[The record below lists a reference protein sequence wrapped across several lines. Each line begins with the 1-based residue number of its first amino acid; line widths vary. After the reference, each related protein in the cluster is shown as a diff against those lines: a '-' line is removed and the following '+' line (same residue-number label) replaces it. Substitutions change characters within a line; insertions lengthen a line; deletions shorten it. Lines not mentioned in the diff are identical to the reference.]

1 MFRVRTLTTPAAN
14 RAITLA
20 IGVLAAVAVGAVPA
34 VGRGGDDSTAQ
45 AAEGAAGSITS
56 RGAVAPRARGMQRVR
71 PCSPDGREPYG
82 APPADDGGTL
92 PTPALPPDD
101 STSPDSDTPTL

>member
-1 MFRVRTLTTPAAN
+1 MFRVRKLTAPAAK
-14 RAITLA
+14 RVIALA
-20 IGVLAAVAVGAVPA
+20 VGVVLAL
-34 VGRGGDDSTAQ
+34 GRGGGESAAQ
-45 AAEGAAGSITS
+45 AADGAAGSITS
-56 RGAVAPRARGMQRVR
+56 RAAEAPRARGMQRVR
-71 PCSPDGREPYG
+71 PCSPDGREPFG